1 MPDALVSPWV
11 AFFGVVTVL
20 FAIDLLWGSRGT
32 DLRAA
37 ALWSAVWIGTGLAF
51 GLWVWASQGGT
62 AATAYYTAYV
72 LEKSLSV
79 DNIFVFV
86 LVFAELRIP
95 ASQQHRVL
103 LLGILG
109 ALVMRALMIWL
120 GVYLLARFH
129 WVTYPFAA
137 LLLIA
142 AVRLLFGEST
152 EQRLVKQ
159 SCAVCSTWVAW
170 LIPVTDTG
178 SGQRFVVRE
187 AGKLVATPILVA
199 LILIETT
206 DLIFA
211 LDSIPA
217 VLAITSDPYIVYT
230 SNVFAM
236 LGLRSLYFVLADV
249 VQRFRYLRPGLA
261 AVLCV
266 VAAKMLLAGTVDIP
280 VGVSLLVIVAI
291 LLVALV
297 ASWAFPRHATAQAR
311 P

>member
-1 MPDALVSPWV
+1 
-11 AFFGVVTVL
+11 
-20 FAIDLLWGSRGT
+20 
-32 DLRAA
+32 LRAA
-37 ALWSAVWIGTGLAF
+37 ALWAAVWVGAGLAF
-51 GLWVWASQGGT
+51 GLWVWASHGAT
-62 AATAYYTAYV
+62 AATAYYTAYL
-72 LEKSLSV
+72 LEKSLSI
-79 DNIFVFV
+79 DNIFMFV

-142 AVRLLFGEST
+142 AVRLLFGESA

-170 LIPVTDTG
+170 FIPVTDTG

-187 AGKLVATPILVA
+187 AGKLVATPMLVA

-217 VLAITSDPYIVYT
+217 VLAITRDPVIVYT
-230 SNVFAM
+230 SNVFAK
-236 LGLRSLYFVLADV
+236 LTLRTLYFVLADV
-249 VQRFRYLRPGLA
+249 IGRFHYLRPGLA
-261 AVLCV
+261 VVLCF
-266 VAAKMLLAGTVDIP
+266 VAVKMLLAGTVDIP
-280 VGVSLLVIVAI
+280 VGASLLLIVAI
-291 LLVALV
+291 VLVTLV